1 MSLKDFLVGAGTAIV
16 GVALGAVIVCCCC
29 NKCGE
34 KGDFGKCCEKQ
45 APRPEQK
52 DCQRPDEYR
61 HCPKG
66 DKPCVMKMVKELNL
80 SDEQMVKV
88 KALQKAKREAA
99 IANRDKFQTEF
110 ENILNDEQKAK
121 YNEIIQA
128 KEKQGC
134 PRAETPEMDE

>member
-1 MSLKDFLVGAGTAIV
+1 
-16 GVALGAVIVCCCC
+16 
-29 NKCGE
+29 
-34 KGDFGKCCEKQ
+34 
-45 APRPEQK
+45 
-52 DCQRPDEYR
+52 
-61 HCPKG
+61 
-66 DKPCVMKMVKELNL
+66 MKMVKELNL

-121 YNEIIQA
+121 YNEMIQA